1 MVTML
6 VSEGQSV
13 EQAVRAVNASSYA
26 TANNISLD
34 EAFTAQTS
42 IVSVAKKFPG
52 ISQLFQEKQID
63 QLESADVV
71 RATAALSQNSKVLV
85 NYWGSIYSGQQSL
98 LVYTVILGFLAV
110 LMELFIAPQ
119 FSEIYTSF
127 GAELPSLTQIMLT
140 NSTVLFT
147 MLFLVVSLNILILE
161 LFRQGEIAAK
171 KMSLLPTW
179 ALKIPLFSKHLQMLN
194 HCIIMSLFHFVA
206 TAQMMNELELKKL
219 DTLAS
224 GKKGKLWLQDITENL
239 LLAKEFQLE
248 KVIIEREMETML
260 ERFSSEGAE
269 SIKILL
275 LLVTIIVFGFIGA
288 LVIAMYLPIFQLG
301 AIV

>member
-1 MVTML
+1 ML
-6 VSEGQSV
+6 VSEGQSMD
-13 EQAVRAVNASSYA
+13 QAVKAVNESSYA
-26 TANNISLD
+26 TSHDISLD
-34 EAFTAQTS
+34 ETFTLETS
-42 IVSVAKKFPG
+42 IVSVAKNFPG
-52 ISQLFQEKQID
+52 ISQLFQEKEID
-63 QLESADVV
+63 ELGSENVV
-71 RATAALSQNSKVLV
+71 RATDALSQNSKVLG
-85 NYWGSIYSGQQSL
+85 NYWSSINSGQQSL

-119 FSEIYTSF
+119 FSEIYMSF
-127 GAELPSLTQIMLT
+127 GAELPGLTQIMLT

-147 MLFLVVSLNILILE
+147 MLFLVVSLNVLILE

-179 ALKIPLFSKHLQMLN
+179 TLKIPLFSKHLQMLN
-194 HCIIMSLFHFVA
+194 HCIILSLLHFVA
-206 TAQMMNELELKKL
+206 TAQMMSELELKKL
-219 DTLAS
+219 DTLVT
-224 GKKGKLWLQDITENL
+224 GKKGKSWLQDITEKL

-248 KVIIEREMETML
+248 KPLIEKDMESML
-260 ERFSSEGAE
+260 ERFSSQGAE

-288 LVIAMYLPIFQLG
+288 LVVAMYLPIFQLG